1 MAYEREAGM
10 LREFGRVSR
19 GLREVLGQLS
29 DEDRRILEKMYI
41 VPKNGNLED
50 LCQELGVEKSSVYRR
65 RDKAMA
71 RFSVLWRGWEAG
83 R

>member
-19 GLREVLGQLS
+19 GMRLVLAKM
-29 DEDRRILEKMYI
+29 DEEERLILEKMYI
-41 VPKNGNLED
+41 VRKKGNVD
-50 LCQELGVEKSSVYRR
+50 AICQELGVEKSAVYRR

-71 RFSVLWRGWEAG
+71 KFSTLWRAWEAG
-83 R
+83 K